1 MLQMS
6 KIAGHEFFAKMR
18 SRRRSLYVMLFASTF
33 PAGAI
38 VVFIPWGRGAEAA
51 GGAYSRSDRAG
62 EVLSLVMPRRGSL
75 PSACRVS
82 GWCR

>member
-38 VVFIPWGRGAEAA
+38 VVFIPWGRGAEARA
-51 GGAYSRSDRAG
+51 ANRQREHDPRLRPFRFSKNRRWSTGASRR
-62 EVLSLVMPRRGSL
+62 LSG
-75 PSACRVS
+75 
-82 GWCR
+82 